1 MLNRRPDHLK
11 YIMLHAE
18 NLNVAH
24 LLSFLGYWETFGYK
38 KPTKYASYI
47 RFELVSKT
55 DTDPSQSGFF
65 IKFSYDDEILKF
77 PWCDNKRDCP
87 ID

>member
-18 NLNVAH
+18 NLNVAQ
-24 LLSFLGYWETFGYK
+24 LLSFLGYWDTYGYK
-38 KPTKYASYI
+38 KPTKYASFF
-47 RFELVSKT
+47 RFELVRKT
-55 DTDPSQSGFF
+55 DYSQNREDFLL
-65 IKFSYDDEILKF
+65 KFSYDDEIIKF